1 MLDRLEEYRTPYE
14 VRREH
19 EILLARIY
27 RVIRTTER
35 TPYDLFF
42 REGKHLR
49 RGGVM
54 VYRAKTIGEAER
66 LRDELITKIMPS
78 KLERCAYMEAEEQ
91 FYLEANDVP
100 LAVHIAWGCD
110 YD

>member
-19 EILLARIY
+19 EILLARMY
-27 RVIRTTER
+27 RVIRVAER
-35 TPYDLFF
+35 APHDMFF

-49 RGGVM
+49 RGAVM
-54 VYRAKTIGEAER
+54 IYRTKTVGEAER
-66 LRDELITKIMPS
+66 LRDELIAKITPS
-78 KLERCAYMEAEEQ
+78 KLERCAYLDCAEQ

-110 YD
+110 RD